1 MTVSQRHQPC
11 STIVVSP
18 TPSYANNLIDHD
30 LTSTKSENVVLE
42 SSTQQPSE
50 NLPQPEASIWNQE
63 ENLERAALIKIPN
76 QIVRVAPRG
85 HYTEFGN
92 RLQPKQTNKLIES
105 TRNYVT
111 GVDVLNINA
120 AVSSTPSY
128 SPDLETNTLHTLLH
142 KYVTPSIEAS
152 SFTANQNGD
161 DGLLSQPI
169 IVADKLPENTGQENG
184 EEILVTPRPI
194 ASKFLAPITAG
205 VRLQQ
210 VEEQQSANTETVEQR
225 EHNLNV
231 EVVKSTPY
239 YLGMYQYPLGL
250 DSTENL
256 TSNVE
261 EKAVHDVELGKTL
274 LFFPEE
280 QLPKNEG
287 ELQNLATP
295 QPVEVDYLK
304 QPPIRQPYLSTSR
317 RPGGKKF
324 APQGAYLQIPGL
336 FTKQKY
342 NTLLQNYRQPLQQF
356 YYHSTAYPAYA
367 PQANPYHK
375 PLKPKLKLD
384 LLVFPRANVFN
395 LPPITNNNVRHSNAK
410 LNNAY
415 LPPVGSYDSKSEGS
429 IATQYLVPPKQDIQ
443 DEGQK
448 QRSARA
454 HFDEKSVRMEYG
466 FKPPLRPSVEIDE
479 YGRPIERDED

>member
-1 MTVSQRHQPC
+1 MTVSQRYQPC
-11 STIVVSP
+11 SNPTTIVVSP
-18 TPSYANNLIDHD
+18 TPSYTNNLIDDD
-30 LTSTKSENVVLE
+30 LTGTKPVLE
-42 SSTQQPSE
+42 SSTSQPPE
-50 NLPQPEASIWNQE
+50 NLPQPEALIWKQE

-92 RLQPKQTNKLIES
+92 RLQPKQTNQLIES

-120 AVSSTPSY
+120 AVSSTPSQ
-128 SPDLETNTLHTLLH
+128 DLETNTLHTLLH
-142 KYVTPSIEAS
+142 KYVTPSIEGS
-152 SFTANQNGD
+152 STTTQDGD

-169 IVADKLPENTGQENG
+169 IVADKLPEDTNQENS

-210 VEEQQSANTETVEQR
+210 VEEQQSANTETVEQKDN
-225 EHNLNV
+225 NLNV

-261 EKAVHDVELGKTL
+261 AKAVHDVELGKTL
-274 LFFPEE
+274 LFFPEV
-280 QLPKNEG
+280 QLPKSEG
-287 ELQNLATP
+287 ELQHLATP
-295 QPVEVDYLK
+295 QPVEVDYLN
-304 QPPIRQPYLSTSR
+304 QRPYLSTSKR
-317 RPGGKKF
+317 LGGKKF

-336 FTKQKY
+336 FSKQKY
-342 NTLLQNYRQPLQQF
+342 NTLLQNYRQPSQQF

-367 PQANPYHK
+367 PQANPYHPLK

-384 LLVFPRANVFN
+384 LLVFPRGNVFN

-415 LPPVGSYDSKSEGS
+415 LPPVGSYDTKSEGS
-429 IATQYLVPPKQDIQ
+429 IATQYLVPPKQDERQ
-443 DEGQK
+443 S

>member
-1 MTVSQRHQPC
+1 
-11 STIVVSP
+11 
-18 TPSYANNLIDHD
+18 
-30 LTSTKSENVVLE
+30 
-42 SSTQQPSE
+42 
-50 NLPQPEASIWNQE
+50 
-63 ENLERAALIKIPN
+63 LERAALIKIPN

-92 RLQPKQTNKLIES
+92 RLQPKQTNQLIES

-120 AVSSTPSY
+120 AVSSTPSQ
-128 SPDLETNTLHTLLH
+128 DLETNTLHTLLH
-142 KYVTPSIEAS
+142 KYVTPSIEGS
-152 SFTANQNGD
+152 STTTQDGD
-161 DGLLSQPI
+161 AGLLSQPI
-169 IVADKLPENTGQENG
+169 IVADKLPEDTNQENS

-210 VEEQQSANTETVEQR
+210 VEEQQSANTETVEQKDN
-225 EHNLNV
+225 NLNV

-261 EKAVHDVELGKTL
+261 AKAVHDVELGKTL
-274 LFFPEE
+274 LFFPEV
-280 QLPKNEG
+280 QLPKSEG
-287 ELQNLATP
+287 ELQHLATP
-295 QPVEVDYLK
+295 QPVEVDYLN
-304 QPPIRQPYLSTSR
+304 QRPYLSTSKR
-317 RPGGKKF
+317 LGGKKF

-336 FTKQKY
+336 FSKQKY
-342 NTLLQNYRQPLQQF
+342 NTLLQNYRQPSQQF

-367 PQANPYHK
+367 PQANPYHPLK

-384 LLVFPRANVFN
+384 LLVFPRGNVFN

-415 LPPVGSYDSKSEGS
+415 LPPVGSYDTKSEGS
-429 IATQYLVPPKQDIQ
+429 IATQYLVPPKQDVQ
-443 DEGQK
+443 GERQS

>member
-1 MTVSQRHQPC
+1 MTG
-11 STIVVSP
+11 
-18 TPSYANNLIDHD
+18 
-30 LTSTKSENVVLE
+30 TKPDVLE
-42 SSTQQPSE
+42 SSTSQPPE
-50 NLPQPEASIWNQE
+50 NLPQPEALIWKQE

-92 RLQPKQTNKLIES
+92 RLQPKQTNQLIES

-120 AVSSTPSY
+120 AASSTPSQ
-128 SPDLETNTLHTLLH
+128 DLETNTLHTLLH
-142 KYVTPSIEAS
+142 KYVTPSIEGS
-152 SFTANQNGD
+152 STTTQDGD

-169 IVADKLPENTGQENG
+169 IVADKLPEDTNQENS

-210 VEEQQSANTETVEQR
+210 VEEQQSANTETVEQKDN
-225 EHNLNV
+225 NLNV

-261 EKAVHDVELGKTL
+261 AKAVHDVELGKTL
-274 LFFPEE
+274 LFFPEV
-280 QLPKNEG
+280 QLPKSEG
-287 ELQNLATP
+287 ELQHLATP
-295 QPVEVDYLK
+295 QPVEVDYLN
-304 QPPIRQPYLSTSR
+304 QRPYLSTSKR
-317 RPGGKKF
+317 LGGKKF

-336 FTKQKY
+336 FSKQKY
-342 NTLLQNYRQPLQQF
+342 NTLLQNYRQPSQQF

-367 PQANPYHK
+367 PQANPYHPLK

-384 LLVFPRANVFN
+384 LLVFPRGNVFN

-415 LPPVGSYDSKSEGS
+415 LPPVGSYDTKSEGS
-429 IATQYLVPPKQDIQ
+429 IATQYLVPPKQNVQ
-443 DEGQK
+443 GERQS

>member
-1 MTVSQRHQPC
+1 MTVSQRYQPC
-11 STIVVSP
+11 SNPTTIVVSP
-18 TPSYANNLIDHD
+18 TPSYTNNLIDDD
-30 LTSTKSENVVLE
+30 LTGTKPVLE
-42 SSTQQPSE
+42 SSTSQPSD
-50 NLPQPEASIWNQE
+50 NLPQPIWKQE

-92 RLQPKQTNKLIES
+92 RLQPKQIKQQ
-105 TRNYVT
+105 YVT

-128 SPDLETNTLHTLLH
+128 SQELETNTLHTLLH
-142 KYVTPSIEAS
+142 KYVTPSIEGS
-152 SFTANQNGD
+152 STQDGD
-161 DGLLSQPI
+161 DSLLSQPI
-169 IVADKLPENTGQENG
+169 IVADKLPEDTSQENS

-210 VEEQQSANTETVEQR
+210 VEEQQSANTETVEQ
-225 EHNLNV
+225 NLNV

-261 EKAVHDVELGKTL
+261 AKAMHDVELGKTL
-274 LFFPEE
+274 LFFPEV
-280 QLPKNEG
+280 QPPKSEG
-287 ELQNLATP
+287 DLATP
-295 QPVEVDYLK
+295 QSVELGYLN
-304 QPPIRQPYLSTSR
+304 QRPTSKR
-317 RPGGKKF
+317 FGGKKF

-336 FTKQKY
+336 FSKQKY
-342 NTLLQNYRQPLQQF
+342 NTLLQNYRQPSQQF

-367 PQANPYHK
+367 PQANPYHPLK

-384 LLVFPRANVFN
+384 LLVFPRQNVFN

-415 LPPVGSYDSKSEGS
+415 LPPVGSYDTKSEGS
-429 IATQYLVPPKQDIQ
+429 IATQYLVPPKQDVQ
-443 DEGQK
+443 GEGQS